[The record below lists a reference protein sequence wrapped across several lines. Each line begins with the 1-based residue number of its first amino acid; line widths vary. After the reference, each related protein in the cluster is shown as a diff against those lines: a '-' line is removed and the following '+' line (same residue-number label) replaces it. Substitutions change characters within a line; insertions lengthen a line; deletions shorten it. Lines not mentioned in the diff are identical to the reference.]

1 MLTMRPAE
9 RALDAGD
16 CRARLEWASEC
27 CARADL
33 QITGAR
39 RAVLEFLCARATPV
53 VVEAMV
59 SALAASSCGHFVSF
73 YRAVQRFEAAGLLRR
88 VSVAGQR
95 AVRLACAAAD
105 SLVCRQC
112 GRAVAIADLSAL
124 HELERRVAARTG
136 YRIQYHLLEFDG
148 ICHRCQRVNSVLPS

>member
-1 MLTMRPAE
+1 MLAMRPVD

-33 QITGAR
+33 QLTAAR
-39 RAVLEFLCARATPV
+39 RAVLEFLCARTTPV
-53 VVEAMV
+53 VVETMV

-73 YRAVQRFEAAGLLRR
+73 YRAVQRFEAAGLVRR
-88 VSVAGQR
+88 VSGAGQR
-95 AVRLACAAAD
+95 
-105 SLVCRQC
+105 QC
-112 GRAVAIADLSAL
+112 GHAVAIADLSAL

-148 ICHRCQRVNSVLPS
+148 ICHRCQWVNTVLPS